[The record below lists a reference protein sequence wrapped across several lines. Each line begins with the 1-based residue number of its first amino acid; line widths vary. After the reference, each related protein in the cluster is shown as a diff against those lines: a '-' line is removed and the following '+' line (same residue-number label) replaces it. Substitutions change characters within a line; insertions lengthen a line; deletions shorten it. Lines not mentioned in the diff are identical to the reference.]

1 MSLILFSGLDDVL
14 TVFLGTCINKHHL
27 PHWLLAVP
35 LHHFLSGCSVPYQ
48 PIYDQLNVDHMTDEW
63 WGVQYLKNDMNKLNL
78 VKAYKAV
85 SRGGPV
91 YVWQM
96 FFAV

>member
-1 MSLILFSGLDDVL
+1 M
-14 TVFLGTCINKHHL
+14 
-27 PHWLLAVP
+27 
-35 LHHFLSGCSVPYQ
+35 PYQ
-48 PIYDQLNVDHMTDEW
+48 PIYDQLNFDHRTDEW

-78 VKAYKAV
+78 VNAYKAV